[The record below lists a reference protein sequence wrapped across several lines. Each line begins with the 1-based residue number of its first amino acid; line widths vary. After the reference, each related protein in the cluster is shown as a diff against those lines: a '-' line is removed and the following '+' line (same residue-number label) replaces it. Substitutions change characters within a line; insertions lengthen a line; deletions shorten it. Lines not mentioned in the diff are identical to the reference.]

1 MSSVLMIW
9 NLKILLPCL
18 HSLNS
23 TGKSIGNGK
32 WQITRILTFLLLSN
46 GKLPFPCSFFHWNEK
61 QWRYFLSI
69 AVSAMDDARQL
80 RVFPQLTKLHYNHK
94 ISFRG
99 QAADWGKASICLK
112 ERNPNKF
119 RQVHSRLTL
128 SGPFVFCYLQDDAR
142 NYIWKKVD

>member
-1 MSSVLMIW
+1 MISRLASLLLGFLRLYEEIECSESENSVVLIPISLHGMKWITSHEFVVWSWYSQLCRLFWWSEIW
-9 NLKILLPCL
+9 KFCCL
-18 HSLNS
+18 VYSLNS

-80 RVFPQLTKLHYNHK
+80 RVFP
-94 ISFRG
+94 
-99 QAADWGKASICLK
+99 
-112 ERNPNKF
+112 
-119 RQVHSRLTL
+119 
-128 SGPFVFCYLQDDAR
+128 
-142 NYIWKKVD
+142 